1 MIYKYFFKK
10 STPFHSLRDSD
21 NTTTTYLTGLLK
33 KLIKSSKVLG
43 NTEIE
48 SVPVNVRHGLLLTNL
63 RIGWG
68 F

>member
-1 MIYKYFFKK
+1 M
-10 STPFHSLRDSD
+10 
-21 NTTTTYLTGLLK
+21 GLLK
-33 KLIKSSKVLG
+33 ELIKSSKVLG